1 MKRKISIFFS
11 VIAMLLTVVLTS
23 SICGAKED
31 LPCILLRSGYAAE
44 NSVTTVTASL
54 DTNLNLAAY
63 SITLNF
69 DPSMLEFIDASCN
82 IKKGK
87 FFSGDKTDDQ
97 VILIWSDSKNAALS
111 GDIFTAKFKTKG
123 DTAGKTI
130 PVEIGY
136 SVLANGASEE
146 IPFKI
151 QNCEIEVLDD
161 YTWGDA
167 DCDKSVSV
175 SDAVLINQYIDN
187 PAGFSFTE
195 RQSINSD
202 TDNNGIINMADL
214 KNVLNY
220 IIHA

>member
-1 MKRKISIFFS
+1 
-11 VIAMLLTVVLTS
+11 MLFTAVLTS
-23 SICGAKED
+23 SLCNAKED
-31 LPCILLRSGYAAE
+31 LPCIFLRSGYAAE

-87 FFSGDKTDDQ
+87 FFSGDRTDDQ
-97 VILIWSDSKNAALS
+97 VTLIWSDSKSATLN
-111 GDIFTAKFKTKG
+111 GDIFTVKFKTKG
-123 DTAGKTI
+123 ETAGKMI

-136 SVLANGASEE
+136 SVLANETSEE

-167 DCDKSVSV
+167 DCDKNVSV
-175 SDAVLINQYIDN
+175 SDAVLISQYINN

-195 RQSINSD
+195 KQIINSD
-202 TDNNGIINMADL
+202 TDNNGIINSSDL

-220 IIHA
+220 IIYV